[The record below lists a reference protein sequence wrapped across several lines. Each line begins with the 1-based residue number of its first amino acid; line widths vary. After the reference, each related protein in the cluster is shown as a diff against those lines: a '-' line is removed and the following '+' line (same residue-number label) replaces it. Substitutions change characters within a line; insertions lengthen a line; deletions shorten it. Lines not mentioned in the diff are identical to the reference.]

1 MGLCEEAM
9 KKTFELEDTLRPE
22 YDFSKL
28 NVVAKG
34 PGRKKSESIE
44 IAPDV
49 AKVFP
54 TAEAVNE
61 ALRFLIRIGKAA
73 PRS

>member
-1 MGLCEEAM
+1 M
-9 KKTFELEDTLRPE
+9 KKSFDLEDTLRPE
-22 YDFSKL
+22 YDFSAL
-28 NVVAKG
+28 TVVARGSKRPKG
-34 PGRKKSESIE
+34 SAVEL
-44 IAPDV
+44 AADV

-73 PRS
+73 PR